1 MLRPGVTKAV
11 LIVHGNCCQYCGGV
25 AVEADH
31 IIPSRMGGTDKEE
44 NLIASCRRC
53 NATKGKKPLSP
64 EYQKKM
70 LLMAFALAP
79 LVRDITYNYV
89 TSRNDAKRTRAVFVP
104 ELERL
109 A

>member
-31 IIPSRMGGTDKEE
+31 IISSKMGGTNKEE

-53 NATKGKKPLSP
+53 NATKGSKPLSP
-64 EYQKKM
+64 AYQKE
-70 LLMAFALAP
+70 LRLRAFVLAP
-79 LVRDITYNYV
+79 LVREIVTNYV
-89 TSRNDAKRTRAVFVP
+89 SSRNDAKRTRSVFVP